1 MVVMSK
7 LHLQPQG
14 METRPQMAPG
24 SEGQE
29 RWNLP
34 VSMRDM
40 KLHL

>member
-1 MVVMSK
+1 MFVRRK

-14 METRPQMAPG
+14 METCPQMAPV
-24 SEGQE
+24 SEDQA